1 MYKFERYRQLGLA
14 DFNQPVGL
22 KMNSE
27 NRWVKKASSIPWD
40 AIEDKY
46 ANLFPSKTGMPAK
59 PLRMALGSL
68 MIQKQYGY
76 SDRELLEQITENPY
90 YQYFIGLPGFQS
102 EPPYVPSL
110 LVEFRKRLNDEIM
123 IEINEMI
130 IDYNSP
136 DDPGPGNGGGSD
148 SQEPSDEREN
158 SGTIIL
164 DATCAP
170 QNVSYPQDVNLL
182 NEARENLEGMID
194 ELCYDYGYYRPR
206 TYRENARRDYLNLAK
221 CKKRTAKKIR
231 KAIKQQLQYVRRDF
245 GYVEFLLSEGA
256 KLSEKRRQR
265 YEVLRQLYEQ
275 QRYMY
280 ENKVHTVPNRIVS
293 ISQPYVRPIVRGKA
307 AAPVEFGAK
316 LDLSIDERGMARL
329 EKLSFDAYNES
340 DVLIGAIERYRARTG
355 HYPERA
361 LADKIYRNRE
371 NLAFCKLHGIRLSGP
386 SLGRPKKDAVIDKK
400 TEYVDNA
407 DRVEVERS
415 FSLAKRCYGLGK
427 IMTRLDVTTRSS
439 IALSILVMNVGRIA
453 ARSLRLF
460 IMTIFSRYLR
470 QDFRPF
476 YYQKRR
482 EILIAG

>member
-14 DFNQPVGL
+14 DFNQPIGL

-40 AIEDKY
+40 AIEAKY

-293 ISQPYVRPIVRGKA
+293 ISQPYIRPIVRGKA

-415 FSLAKRCYGLGK
+415 FSLAKRCYGLGE
-427 IMTRLDVTTRSS
+427 IMTKLDVTTRSS

-460 IMTIFSRYLR
+460 IMTIFSRYLW